1 MTRVF
6 RPSFR
11 PLSFVAAA
19 ALFLQPALA
28 QEAGPDAGAGSPAG
42 VNAERAGATPPA
54 NARAS
59 TRGVR
64 ELIQR
69 ANAAYAAKD
78 YPQMREAM
86 EKLHQL
92 RPWNADYMAFLVIA
106 YALNEEREKAYELM
120 LTMQRQG
127 LSWDFDQTEDTAF
140 LRGTE
145 AYEYINDVMVRAGE
159 PAGEAALEFSLPS
172 DILLPT
178 AITWDPT
185 REAFLVTTAR
195 DGAVYRVGTDGE
207 AQRLLAADGDNGF
220 WSLFG
225 LTVDAESDRLWLTTA
240 ASPNF
245 TDFRQEDAGRSAI
258 VEVELS
264 TMKPLA
270 THPVPAEGYP
280 HRLADIEV
288 AGDGDLYA
296 IDTILP
302 IIYRLDREEG
312 RVRSYVASA
321 DSDSFRALA
330 ASDDGRMLYVSDYE
344 LGILALDLEAQEA
357 RRVTG
362 PETLNFGG
370 IEGLEFWDG
379 HLVVIQN
386 GNRPHRV
393 MRLGLAGDRTT
404 IESVAPLAV
413 AQPFFDYPN
422 FGTVVDGKLYF
433 FANSHWVSGDEELDP
448 VRVASTDV
456 ESAPELVAPDVRKF
470 WEEYYEQTGEQPP
483 AQGASTGSGP

>member
-1 MTRVF
+1 MKRLL
-6 RPSFR
+6 R
-11 PLSFVAAA
+11 LSLAATT
-19 ALFLQPALA
+19 ALLLQPVLA
-28 QEAGPDAGAGSPAG
+28 QESGSDAGVDTSTAAEAGQ
-42 VNAERAGATPPA
+42 GAAMPPA

-69 ANAAYAAKD
+69 ANTAYAAKD
-78 YPQMREAM
+78 YPEMLEAM
-86 EKLHQL
+86 EQLHQL

-127 LSWDFDQTEDTAF
+127 LSWDFDQTEDSAF

-159 PAGEAALEFSLPS
+159 PAGEAALEFDLPA

-178 AITWDPT
+178 AITWDST

-207 AQRLLAADGDNGF
+207 AEKLLAADDENGL

-225 LTVDAESDRLWLTTA
+225 LTIDRENDRLWLTTA

-245 TDFRQEDAGRSAI
+245 IGFRQEDAGRSAI

-264 TMKPLA
+264 TMKLLA

-280 HRLADIEV
+280 HRLADVVV
-288 AGDGDLYA
+288 AGDGNVYA

-302 IIYRLDREEG
+302 IIYRFDRGEG

-330 ASDDGRMLYVSDYE
+330 VSDDGRMLYVSDYE
-344 LGILALDLEAQEA
+344 LGILALDLEGQQAH
-357 RRVTG
+357 RVTG

-370 IEGLEFWDG
+370 IEGLEFWNG

-393 MRLGLAGDRTT
+393 MRLGLADDRRT
-404 IESVAPLAV
+404 IDSVAPLAV

-422 FGTVVDGKLYF
+422 FGTIVGGKLYF

-456 ESAPELVAPDVRKF
+456 ASAPELVAPDVRKF
-470 WEEYYEQTGEQPP
+470 WEEYYEQTGQEPP
-483 AQGASTGSGP
+483 VDGAPSGP